1 MRLPDLRKANA
12 PVARGVE
19 GKAETSKAI
28 GFSGINGGQV
38 KLDLL
43 ATHFCCCKPGVP
55 CIFCLRWSR
64 KIAGI
69 EARRADPIW
78 QQVPERRVA
87 AGGL

>member
-1 MRLPDLRKANA
+1 MLR
-12 PVARGVE
+12 P
-19 GKAETSKAI
+19 
-28 GFSGINGGQV
+28 FDV
-38 KLDLL
+38 KTPAGRRALGEAAVQGRSDGRHLTPQGATDDLL
-43 ATHFCCCKPGVP
+43 AVHFCCCRPGVP

-87 AGGL
+87 SGGL